1 VVVREYDVDEL
12 MTRACE
18 LWDRAAPS
26 PLIEAGDR
34 AWDALAEA
42 GFDPPTAG
50 MAVVWSDDFFPMAM
64 ALLEACALL
73 NLVDSGAS
81 GDIDGPARE
90 FRLASDILALWAD
103 ALEERVVDEL
113 QSEAAEEAAGLGRG
127 QELSVEEQPGWEARA
142 AQLRSEKQALREE
155 AFVGRQGFIDIIR
168 MERQREVRD
177 RIQQLRDESRRLR
190 DDDPEPGGSE

>member
-1 VVVREYDVDEL
+1 VREYDVDEL
-12 MTRACE
+12 MNRACA
-18 LWDRAAPS
+18 LWGRPAPS

-34 AWDALAEA
+34 AWDVLAAE

-50 MAVVWSDDFFPMAM
+50 MAVVWADDFFPTAM
-64 ALLEACALL
+64 ALLEAYALL
-73 NLVDSGAS
+73 SLTDSGAS

-90 FRLASDILALWAD
+90 FRLVSDILALWAD

-127 QELSVEEQPGWEARA
+127 QELSVGEQAGWEARA
-142 AQLRSEKQALREE
+142 AQLRSEKQARREE
-155 AFVGRQGFIDIIR
+155 AFVRRQGFIDIIR

-177 RIQQLRDESRRLR
+177 RIQRLGDESRRFR
-190 DDDPEPGGSE
+190 DDDPEPGGCE